1 MKKSFLLLFAIVLLM
16 LTPVLLAQ
24 AQPASGQAQTQAASQ
39 PAQPQTVSSV
49 MDRRWSGTEKQFT
62 DLADAMPE
70 DKYGFAPT
78 QGEFKGVRN
87 FGSQVKHV
95 AAGNYEYG
103 AAILQEKPPV
113 DTGGEDGP
121 ENIKTKA
128 DIMKY
133 LRDSFA
139 YMHRAMKS
147 LDEKNLVESIK
158 PPFGSAPT
166 TRLAVA
172 TGGFTHVY
180 DHYGQLVEYLRM
192 NSIIPPA
199 SRPRPR
205 Q

>member
-1 MKKSFLLLFAIVLLM
+1 MKTTFLLLFAMVILT
-16 LTPVLLAQ
+16 LTPAVVGQ
-24 AQPASGQAQTQAASQ
+24 TQPASGQEQKAAAAR
-39 PAQPQTVSSV
+39 PAPPQTLSSV
-49 MDRRWSGTEKQFT
+49 MDRRWSGAERQFT

-70 DKYGFAPT
+70 DKYAFAPT
-78 QGEFKGVRN
+78 SGEFKGVRS

-95 AAGNYEYG
+95 AAGNYEY
-103 AAILQEKPPV
+103 AAVMLGEKPPV

-121 ENIKTKA
+121 ENIKSKA

-139 YMHRAMKS
+139 YMHRAMKA
-147 LDEKNLVESIK
+147 LDEKTVVEPIK
-158 PPFGSAPT
+158 PPYGSAPT

-172 TGGFTHVY
+172 IGAFSHVG

>member
-1 MKKSFLLLFAIVLLM
+1 MKKASFLLFLTLLILVPAII
-16 LTPVLLAQ
+16 AQ
-24 AQPASGQAQTQAASQ
+24 QPASSQAQKQAAAQ

-49 MDRRWSGTEKQFT
+49 MDRRWSGSEKLFV

-70 DKYGFAPT
+70 EKYGFAPT
-78 QGEFKGVRN
+78 NGEFKGVRN
-87 FGSQVKHV
+87 FASQVKHV

-103 AAILQEKPPV
+103 AAILQEKAPA

-172 TGGFTHVY
+172 TGAFTHVY

-199 SRPRPR
+199 SRPR

>member
-1 MKKSFLLLFAIVLLM
+1 MRKLFLLLFAIVILT
-16 LTPVLLAQ
+16 LTPILIGQ
-24 AQPASGQAQTQAASQ
+24 TQPAPGETQKQAAAQ

-49 MDRRWSGTEKQFT
+49 MDRRWSGTEKLFT

-78 QGEFKGVRN
+78 SGEFKGVRN

-95 AAGNYEYG
+95 AAANYEYG
-103 AAILQEKPPV
+103 AAMLQEKPPV

-121 ENIKTKA
+121 ENLKTKA

-139 YMHRAMKS
+139 YMHRAMQA
-147 LDEKNLVESIK
+147 LNEKNLVEPIK

-192 NSIIPPA
+192 NGIIPPA